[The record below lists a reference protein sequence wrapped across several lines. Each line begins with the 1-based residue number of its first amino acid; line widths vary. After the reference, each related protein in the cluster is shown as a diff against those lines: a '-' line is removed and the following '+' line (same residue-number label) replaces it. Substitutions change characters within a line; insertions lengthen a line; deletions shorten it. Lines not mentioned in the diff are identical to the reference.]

1 MKRSNNA
8 TSRRSHGIR
17 HGSANGIGWAASV
30 VLVLVVFLSVLL
42 ILGGGAFYW
51 LRATNMR
58 RMVVM
63 EQKRAMVAH
72 FRARQARL
80 EAEIAVNAD
89 RMAPASAEAPPAEI
103 DMAELAELVNPDLY
117 RTTIKLDNNG
127 NIEVNGNRVRLDELY
142 GVLSR
147 DDRPY
152 ELSVVVKVEAAC
164 PFKHVAGVLSL
175 CEQIGIADVQV
186 AAATS
191 D

>member
-1 MKRSNNA
+1 MGYD
-8 TSRRSHGIR
+8 TDRRT
-17 HGSANGIGWAASV
+17 GSDGAAIV

-51 LRATNMR
+51 LRATNMQ

-72 FRARQARL
+72 QRARRARL
-80 EAEIAVNAD
+80 EVETAMNAD
-89 RMAPASAEAPPAEI
+89 QLAPASTEASPAEI
-103 DMAELAELVNPDLY
+103 DMAELAELVNPDHY

-127 NIEVNGNRVRLDELY
+127 NIEVNGKQVRLHELY
-142 GVLSR
+142 RALSR
-147 DDRPY
+147 DNRPY
-152 ELSVVVKVEAAC
+152 ELAIVVRAEDEC
-164 PFKHVAGVLSL
+164 PFKYVAGVLSL
-175 CEQIGIADVQV
+175 CEQIGIADVEI